1 VSRTFRLWVGDAR
14 KRLKKKKKEKKK
26 KKKNDFFGWGG
37 IKLFTFVLKHENRV
51 KRGACPN

>member
-14 KRLKKKKKEKKK
+14 KRLKKKKKKKK
-26 KKKNDFFGWGG
+26 KKKNEVVRWGE